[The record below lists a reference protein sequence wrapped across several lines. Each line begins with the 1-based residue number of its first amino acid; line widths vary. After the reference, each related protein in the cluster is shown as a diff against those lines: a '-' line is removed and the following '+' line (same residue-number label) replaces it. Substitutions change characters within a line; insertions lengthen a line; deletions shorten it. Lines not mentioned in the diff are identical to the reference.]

1 MRVKT
6 SLLIEETLWRL
17 FKARVV
23 REKGA
28 RELSKA
34 VEEAI
39 REELC
44 DLEIAEELARLAGEE
59 PVPIDVEPVKPL
71 VKTSAGR
78 AVREMRGS
86 RE

>member
-6 SLLIEETLWRL
+6 SLLIEEALWRL

-23 REKGA
+23 RERGV
-28 RELSKA
+28 RELSRA

-39 REELC
+39 KEELC
-44 DLEIAEELARLAGEE
+44 DLEIAEGLAKLVGRE
-59 PVPIDVEPVKPL
+59 PTPIEVEPVKPL

-78 AVREMRGS
+78 AVREMRGGG
-86 RE
+86 